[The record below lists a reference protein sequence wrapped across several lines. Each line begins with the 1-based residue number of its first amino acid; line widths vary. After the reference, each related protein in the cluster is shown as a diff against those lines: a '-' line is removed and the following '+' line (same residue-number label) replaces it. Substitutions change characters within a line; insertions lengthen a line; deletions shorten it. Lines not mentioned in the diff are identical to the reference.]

1 MKGSTS
7 KEFEFDYY
15 GLLEEVIEFQY
26 HRAQNTIFI
35 FKYYWCDIDK
45 EIRVDPFHG

>member
-15 GLLEEVIEFQY
+15 GLLEEVIESQY
-26 HRAQNTIFI
+26 HTA
-35 FKYYWCDIDK
+35 
-45 EIRVDPFHG
+45 